1 MYRLQTHVHAEIERL
16 ANLDGGAEAL
26 AKKLLE
32 AQQQAEDAEFA
43 VGQQVGP
50 PAAHMARVL
59 SVKLLKA

>member
-1 MYRLQTHVHAEIERL
+1 MYRLQTHVHTEIERL

-43 VGQQVGP
+43 VGQQVW
-50 PAAHMARVL
+50 VL
-59 SVKLLKA
+59 LPHTWLVCLV